1 MICIAFILLFFM
13 VAPFID
19 HLYEQDHEQE
29 RNVNA
34 LAKESLKK
42 EKRKIWKSQGR

>member
-1 MICIAFILLFFM
+1 MIFIAIILLFFLI
-13 VAPFID
+13 APFID

-29 RNVNA
+29 KNVDA

-42 EKRKIWKSQGR
+42 EKKKRRY